1 MKVNQAYI
9 VIDVET
15 GGFSPQQN
23 LLTQIA
29 FIIIDGFTLE
39 ELYSYNTYIYPY
51 DDNLYISKE
60 ASKLTGITKEKLLV
74 EGKPLKNVLDEICNI
89 WKGFKRSYFLP
100 ALVSHNGTFD
110 TMYLEDVFNR
120 VYGINSGKNGVNK
133 MYDFVLKTGFDT
145 MLLARQKY
153 IDNELPNFKLETIGD
168 YIGSSNYSAHD
179 ALADIRQTAD
189 LFRHFIKCLRNESQS
204 EKIEVEAPKM
214 NFQF

>member
-9 VIDVET
+9 VTDVET
-15 GGFSPQQN
+15 GHFTPDKG

-29 FIIIDGFTLE
+29 FIVIDGFTLE
-39 ELYSYNTYIYPY
+39 ELYTYNRYIYPY
-51 DDNLYISKE
+51 DENLIISKE
-60 ASKLTGITKEKLLV
+60 ASKLTGITKEKLYA
-74 EGKPLKNVLDEICNI
+74 EGKPLRNVLDEVCNI
-89 WKGFKRSYFLP
+89 WKGFKRSYYLP
-100 ALVSHNGTFD
+100 ALVTHNGTFD
-110 TMYLEDVFNR
+110 TMFLEDVFNR
-120 VYGINSGKNGVNK
+120 IYGVNSGKGGVNK

-153 IDNELPNFKLETIGD
+153 IDNELSNFKLETIGE
-168 YIGSSNYSAHD
+168 YIGSFNSSAHD